1 MKIIDKY
8 IIKRF
13 LTSFV
18 FVVLIIMAVIVI
30 IDLTEKID
38 DFNKHPDLTVSE
50 IVNQYY
56 LNFVAFIANMI
67 TPLTTFIATVFVTA
81 KMAGH
86 TEIIAILS
94 SGVSFKRLL
103 LPYFMGAIIIASF
116 SFVMIGW
123 VIPKSNKERVA
134 FEVQYTKNKFY
145 YNQRNTHI
153 QVAPNVYL
161 YLETYNNHV
170 DRGSK
175 FTMERF
181 EGTSLVEKLSAQRI
195 EWIDS
200 TQKWNIQNWQ
210 HRKIDSLTETIT
222 EGVKMDTVLAIHPKE
237 FESDY
242 RNFDGMTLGELNEH
256 IETLRLRGAS
266 NIEVYEVEKY
276 TRYSAPFAVLILTF
290 MGVIVSARK
299 TRGGTGLQIALG
311 FFLSFVYILF
321 FIMSKT
327 LAEAGS
333 MPPLLSVWL
342 PNLTFMVISIFMY
355 RYIPR

>member
-1 MKIIDKY
+1 MKLIDKY
-8 IIKRF
+8 ILKRF

-18 FVVLIIMAVIVI
+18 FVVLIIMAVILI

-38 DFNKHPDLTVSE
+38 DFNKHPDLTIEE
-50 IVNQYY
+50 IINQYY

-103 LPYFMGAIIIASF
+103 VPYLIGAIIIAGL

-134 FEVQYTKNKFY
+134 FELQYTKNKFY

-161 YLETYNNHV
+161 YLESYNNQT
-170 DRGSK
+170 DKGSK
-175 FTMERF
+175 FTLERF
-181 EGTSLVEKLSAQRI
+181 EGTNLIEKLSAQKI
-195 EWIDS
+195 LWVDS
-200 TQKWNIQNWQ
+200 TEKWNMQNWH

-222 EGVKMDTVLAIHPKE
+222 KGTKMDTVLAIHPKE

-242 RNFDGMTLGELNEH
+242 RNFDGMTLNELNEH
-256 IETLRLRGAS
+256 IEALRSRGAS

-299 TRGGTGLQIALG
+299 ARGGTGIQIALG
-311 FFLSFVYILF
+311 FFLSFIYILF

-327 LAEAGS
+327 FAEAGS
-333 MPPLLSVWL
+333 MHPLLAVWL
-342 PNLTFMVISIFMY
+342 PNLTFMVISLFMY

>member
-1 MKIIDKY
+1 MRLIDKY
-8 IIKRF
+8 ILKRF

-30 IDLTEKID
+30 IDITEKID
-38 DFNKHPDLTVSE
+38 DFNKFPELTVGQ
-50 IVNQYY
+50 IIDQYY
-56 LNFVAFIANMI
+56 LNFIAFIANMI

-103 LPYFMGAIIIASF
+103 FPYLIGAIIIASF
-116 SFVMIGW
+116 SFIMIGW
-123 VIPKSNKERVA
+123 IIPKSNKERVQ
-134 FEVQYTKNKFY
+134 FEVEYTKRKFY

-161 YLETYNNHV
+161 YIKSYNNQT
-170 DRGSK
+170 DKGNK
-175 FTMERF
+175 FTLERF
-181 EGTSLVEKLSAQRI
+181 DGTTLVEKLSAQNLS
-195 EWIDS
+195 WVDS
-200 TQKWNIQNWQ
+200 LQKWRVKNWQ
-210 HRKIDSLTETIT
+210 HRKIDSLTETIS
-222 EGVKMDTVLAIHPKE
+222 EGIEMDTTLAIHPKE
-237 FESDY
+237 FKSNY
-242 RNFDGMTLGELNEH
+242 RNFEGMTLDELNEH

-266 NIEVYEVEKY
+266 NVEVYEVEKY
-276 TRYSAPFAVLILTF
+276 TRYSSPFAVLILTF

-299 TRGGTGLQIALG
+299 SRGGTGLQIALG
-311 FFLSFVYILF
+311 FFLSFIYILF
-321 FIMSKT
+321 FIMAKT

-333 MPPLLSVWL
+333 MPPLLSIWI
-342 PNLTFMVISIFMY
+342 PNLTFMGISLIMY